1 MTCHRE
7 EDVTQTMYKETKVL
21 PPPANGVSD
30 INGIPEVVS
39 QELSVVSQTNED
51 LKFVLYFG

>member
-21 PPPANGVSD
+21 PSPANGVSD
-30 INGIPEVVS
+30 FNGIPEVVS
-39 QELSVVSQTNED
+39 QELSVVSQTNPD
-51 LKFVLYFG
+51 M